1 METTL
6 LSWSFG
12 DPIGSTVAGVVFVAL
27 AGGIGFMVYGASY
40 RLLTMGSLDET
51 HRVSHRFSLALGL
64 LFALVI
70 FSACYATTLSGFF
83 QLDLQG
89 GQLTFHY
96 MLPERIHTVA
106 VEDVAD
112 LREEPA
118 FKGQWRLI
126 VTTADGDRYESVL
139 ATHEAV
145 RQAEEALIQRVAR
158 SGSLR
163 R

>member
-1 METTL
+1 MESTL

-12 DPIGSTVAGVVFVAL
+12 DPIGLSIAGVVFVAL
-27 AGGIGFMVYGASY
+27 SGGIGFVVYGASY
-40 RLLTMGSLDET
+40 RLLTMGSLDEK
-51 HRVSHRFSLALGL
+51 HRGSHRFSLALGI

-70 FSACYATTLSGFF
+70 FSACYTTALSGFF

-89 GQLTFHY
+89 EQIAFHY

-106 VEDVAD
+106 VEDLAD

-126 VTTADGDRYESVL
+126 VTTADGDTYESVL

-145 RQAEEALIQRVAR
+145 RQAEEALTQRVAR
-158 SGSLR
+158 SDSPR